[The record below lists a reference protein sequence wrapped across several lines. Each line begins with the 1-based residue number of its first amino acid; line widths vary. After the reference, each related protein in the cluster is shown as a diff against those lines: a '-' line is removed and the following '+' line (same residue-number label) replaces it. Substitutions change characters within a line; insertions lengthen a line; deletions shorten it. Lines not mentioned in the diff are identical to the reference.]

1 MGRIQHVIT
10 AKKKKSHQFHKIQ
23 LSNVQ
28 IELINKG
35 DILSPKRFV

>member
-10 AKKKKSHQFHKIQ
+10 AKKKSHQFHKIQ
-23 LSNVQ
+23 LSNLQ